1 MPVLL
6 AEKRYQTIIM
16 ENKIC
21 KEKMALVE
29 KLGVHLEKREHLAPV
44 AARILSYII
53 LTGKQGTTFED
64 MVNILCASKSTIS
77 THLNHLQDLNK
88 IVYFTKTGDRKK
100 YFVINKDMVIQ
111 HIDHMMQEWEEV
123 KALHL
128 EIRDYKKQVNSKKN
142 DDASKFEL
150 DFHDIY
156 IKFLEEAS
164 QSISTLKS
172 EIIEIKD
179 KF

>member
-1 MPVLL
+1 
-6 AEKRYQTIIM
+6 M
-16 ENKIC
+16 ESNIC

-29 KLGVHLEKREHLAPV
+29 RLGVHLEKREQLAPV

-100 YFVINKDMVIQ
+100 YFMINKDMVIH
-111 HIDHMMQEWEEV
+111 HIDNMMQEWQEV

-128 EIRDYKKQVNSKKN
+128 EIREYKKEVNRIKN

-150 DFHDIY
+150 DFHDVY